1 MIRQTEYASTTSTLV
16 NCSNTYMYVQY
27 HSLVLS
33 ENMCCSLDMTRSHT
47 SSFILCSRLTIW
59 WSRTPPCYYVQDVFH
74 SILKCYRTTVTTF
87 SSVQAHPLMWW
98 VITPPS
104 EGTMCSM
111 SEYCY
116 DSSHHGYSNHQR
128 SGVYHPLQ
136 YSHIHYTPSGGAP
149 LVGWHIQSPAPTVEH
164 LHTGYKPYLVLTV
177 VYPWHTVH
185 HLPPT
190 CTRYYRHEW
199 FGVV

>member
-1 MIRQTEYASTTSTLV
+1 MLP
-16 NCSNTYMYVQY
+16 Y
-27 HSLVLS
+27 HS
-33 ENMCCSLDMTRSHT
+33 N
-47 SSFILCSRLTIW
+47 
-59 WSRTPPCYYVQDVFH
+59 
-74 SILKCYRTTVTTF
+74 TF

-136 YSHIHYTPSGGAP
+136 YSHIHVHSQWRSSTCWLMYPVSS
-149 LVGWHIQSPAPTVEH
+149 LTVEH
-164 LHTGYKPYLVLTV
+164 LHTGYKPSLVSTV
-177 VYPWHTVH
+177 VYLWHTVH
-185 HLPPT
+185 RSRPHVHVTTDTNGLVCMIRGAGSYLLFT
-190 CTRYYRHEW
+190 VQRRKKLHVANGWYLEKQSGHA
-199 FGVV
+199 